1 MKNSAKKSSSV
12 KKILKK
18 IKPYSF
24 YLILALVSAIIS
36 VSLTLYIPV
45 LTGNA
50 IDNIIDKGNV
60 DFASVIQILV
70 YIGVGIGGVALFQW
84 IMTYFTNIVSY
95 RTVRDLR
102 REVFE
107 KFNTVPLSYIDTTP
121 HGDLISR
128 VINDVDAVGD
138 GLTQMFLQLFS
149 GIVTIVGTLVFM
161 LTINW
166 KIALVV
172 VVLTPLSLF
181 VAAFIGIARALTGSP
196 KLLILDDSFSAL
208 DFATDAALR
217 KALREN
223 TKDMTVIIVTQ
234 RCSTIKNADLILV
247 LDDGRLVGKGPH
259 DELFESCETYR
270 EICLSQLNEEEAKR

>member
-1 MKNSAKKSSSV
+1 M
-12 KKILKK
+12 
-18 IKPYSF
+18 
-24 YLILALVSAIIS
+24 SAIIS

-181 VAAFIGIARALTGSP
+181 VAAFIGKMTHNRFTRQQALNGDISSYVEEHIGNQRIVKAFHMRTEPLKNLKSTTMNFL
-196 KLLILDDSFSAL
+196 KWDSRRSLQAHL
-208 DFATDAALR
+208 PTRQQD
-217 KALREN
+217 
-223 TKDMTVIIVTQ
+223 
-234 RCSTIKNADLILV
+234 S
-247 LDDGRLVGKGPH
+247 
-259 DELFESCETYR
+259 
-270 EICLSQLNEEEAKR
+270 

>member
-12 KKILKK
+12 KKVLKK

-60 DFASVIQILV
+60 DFASVIRILV

-161 LTINW
+161 LTMCGSYDSMNMIVPSFTLIRKTKSRHKMNEANRTLSSTSMASSANGIP
-166 KIALVV
+166 IALIQ
-172 VVLTPLSLF
+172 S
-181 VAAFIGIARALTGSP
+181 
-196 KLLILDDSFSAL
+196 
-208 DFATDAALR
+208 
-217 KALREN
+217 
-223 TKDMTVIIVTQ
+223 
-234 RCSTIKNADLILV
+234 
-247 LDDGRLVGKGPH
+247 
-259 DELFESCETYR
+259 
-270 EICLSQLNEEEAKR
+270 

>member
-12 KKILKK
+12 KKVLKK

-107 KFNTVPLSYIDTTP
+107 KFNTVPLSYITQ
-121 HGDLISR
+121 H
-128 VINDVDAVGD
+128 
-138 GLTQMFLQLFS
+138 LTA
-149 GIVTIVGTLVFM
+149 TL
-161 LTINW
+161 
-166 KIALVV
+166 
-172 VVLTPLSLF
+172 
-181 VAAFIGIARALTGSP
+181 
-196 KLLILDDSFSAL
+196 SA
-208 DFATDAALR
+208 
-217 KALREN
+217 E
-223 TKDMTVIIVTQ
+223 
-234 RCSTIKNADLILV
+234 
-247 LDDGRLVGKGPH
+247 
-259 DELFESCETYR
+259 
-270 EICLSQLNEEEAKR
+270 